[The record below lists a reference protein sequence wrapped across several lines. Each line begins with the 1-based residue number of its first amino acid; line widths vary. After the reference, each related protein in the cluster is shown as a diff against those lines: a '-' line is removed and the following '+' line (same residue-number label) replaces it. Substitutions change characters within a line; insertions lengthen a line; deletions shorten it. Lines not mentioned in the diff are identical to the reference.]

1 MIPLDSAATQAF
13 SYLTEA
19 FTWISNNTILS
30 VIIYGA
36 LGVALAG
43 GVLSLFVRR

>member
-1 MIPLDSAATQAF
+1 MIPLDTSSAWTVL
-13 SYLTEA
+13 SDA

-30 VIIYGA
+30 TIIYGA
-36 LGVALAG
+36 MGVALAG